1 MEVCV
6 NSYISRYHTVDN
18 RIKEL
23 ESTYLDDDAF
33 AKGSICVLNSYLQ
46 KVSAQLKSFECF
58 LRHVPL
64 PQLENML
71 QFLTNEEV
79 VDNSATS
86 TETDE
91 EIYLRLA
98 NCDHSEDDKN
108 DDDEDD
114 ENDETIEGNFII

>member
-1 MEVCV
+1 
-6 NSYISRYHTVDN
+6 
-18 RIKEL
+18 
-23 ESTYLDDDAF
+23 
-33 AKGSICVLNSYLQ
+33 
-46 KVSAQLKSFECF
+46 
-58 LRHVPL
+58 
-64 PQLENML
+64 ML